1 MLSATNNNPLDHIG
15 MVASCAC
22 AIHCALTPF
31 IIGLLPFMG
40 LSLLADPLTEW
51 SFVGVSV
58 AVSISSLLP
67 SYLRRHRQAKPLVIL
82 AGGFCLILAARV
94 VFEANLSAEIP
105 IVVIGALLIAT
116 SHLMNRRLCQACIVC
131 SESCGEEPASS
142 APCAFHTTETTVQRH
157 AAELR

>member
-1 MLSATNNNPLDHIG
+1 
-15 MVASCAC
+15 
-22 AIHCALTPF
+22 
-31 IIGLLPFMG
+31 
-40 LSLLADPLTEW
+40 
-51 SFVGVSV
+51 
-58 AVSISSLLP
+58 
-67 SYLRRHRQAKPLVIL
+67 VIL

-142 APCAFHTTETTVQRH
+142 AVSAFHTTETTVQRH
-157 AAELR
+157 SADLR